1 MCSSDLFNK
10 RGVSPSVHMVTTLI
24 PFMNAQI
31 QSLDVLYK
39 AFSGNMPFNEKLA
52 IREKMIS
59 RGMMLAAASVAYAMA
74 MQDDDAY
81 KNARPDEKYNN
92 WFVHVPGLDQ
102 PVRVPIP
109 FEMGYIFKAL
119 PEALYNTL
127 MTKHGDEEAVE
138 AFSNILRQL
147 IPGGSNYG
155 IPQAFKPLIEVGLGK
170 SFFTGR
176 DIESV
181 TEQKQM
187 PGTRYRDNTSEAAKF
202 IGQLTNTS
210 PIKLEALINGYT
222 GSMGLALLQSLNVM
236 LPHTGPEKA
245 EKRLSDMPVVGSL
258 FQPTDASGII
268 DNTYKALEE
277 ATQVH
282 ASYKK
287 LVERGEYGKAQALL
301 QGKLDEMSLNSLAG
315 KYRQEMGKLTK
326 AETAV
331 KASSM
336 TPEEKRKMLDTIRQ
350 AKIQIAT
357 AVRAAVD
364 KKVSPVSP

>member
-1 MCSSDLFNK
+1 L
-10 RGVSPSVHMVTTLI
+10 
-24 PFMNAQI
+24 
-31 QSLDVLYK
+31 
-39 AFSGNMPFNEKLA
+39 
-52 IREKMIS
+52 S
-59 RGMMLAAASVAYAMA
+59 R
-74 MQDDDAY
+74 
-81 KNARPDEKYNN
+81 
-92 WFVHVPGLDQ
+92 
-102 PVRVPIP
+102 
-109 FEMGYIFKAL
+109 
-119 PEALYNTL
+119 T
-127 MTKHGDEEAVE
+127 
-138 AFSNILRQL
+138 
-147 IPGGSNYG
+147 
-155 IPQAFKPLIEVGLGK
+155 
-170 SFFTGR
+170 
-176 DIESV
+176 
-181 TEQKQM
+181 KQM

-210 PIKLEALINGYT
+210 PIKLEALISGYT

-277 ATQVH
+277 ATQVQ

-287 LVERGEYGKAQALL
+287 LIERGEYGKAQALL

-364 KKVSPVSP
+364 RTKSPVSP